1 MGQKKKKSNQQS
13 NTGNPVR
20 QTQVMNNLFI
30 MEINCLKSVT
40 HLVLQNV
47 LCNIGGPSFC
57 LYTKVGRRIMTQ
69 TRNQFFQL
77 LPLSTWSTIS
87 DIKLLPCP
95 SFRVSGL
102 FWFLGEVVGGR
113 KNILAS
119 VVAISTVHQL
129 SIFCGH
135 AGIVL
140 PGPHAVGQIS
150 ETC

>member
-1 MGQKKKKSNQQS
+1 VKYRW
-13 NTGNPVR
+13 TIF
-20 QTQVMNNLFI
+20 L
-30 MEINCLKSVT
+30 L
-40 HLVLQNV
+40 
-47 LCNIGGPSFC
+47 

-87 DIKLLPCP
+87 DTKLLPCP

-102 FWFLGEVVGGR
+102 LWFLGEVVGGR

-140 PGPHAVGQIS
+140 PGPHAVG
-150 ETC
+150 